1 MKFIKRDAS
10 KPCWVITIPITRGYA
25 ACYATVIGQPLRP
38 PREIP
43 FNFGNWTKCLKT
55 QPCDVINM
63 REIGEEVE

>member
-1 MKFIKRDAS
+1 MKFIKRDAG

-43 FNFGNWTKCLKT
+43 FNFRNWNNVSIISLVTS
-55 QPCDVINM
+55 
-63 REIGEEVE
+63 